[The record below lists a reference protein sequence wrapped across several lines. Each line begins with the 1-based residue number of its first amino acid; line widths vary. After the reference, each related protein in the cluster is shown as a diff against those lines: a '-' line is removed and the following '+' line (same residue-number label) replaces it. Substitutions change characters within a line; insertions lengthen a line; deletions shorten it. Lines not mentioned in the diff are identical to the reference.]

1 MSNFLLLDI
10 LKNREARAEKRD
22 RFRLKINEISSSE
35 NEICLSSRISVLYS
49 NTMSSSKVKFLNFV
63 VTIQKGVEKRE

>member
-1 MSNFLLLDI
+1 MSPYSLLLDI

-22 RFRLKINEISSSE
+22 RFRLKINEIPSSE

-49 NTMSSSKVKFLNFV
+49 NTMSSSKEIV
-63 VTIQKGVEKRE
+63 

>member
-1 MSNFLLLDI
+1 MILLLDI

-35 NEICLSSRISVLYS
+35 NENCLSSRISVLYS
-49 NTMSSSKVKFLNFV
+49 NTMSSSK
-63 VTIQKGVEKRE
+63 EMMA